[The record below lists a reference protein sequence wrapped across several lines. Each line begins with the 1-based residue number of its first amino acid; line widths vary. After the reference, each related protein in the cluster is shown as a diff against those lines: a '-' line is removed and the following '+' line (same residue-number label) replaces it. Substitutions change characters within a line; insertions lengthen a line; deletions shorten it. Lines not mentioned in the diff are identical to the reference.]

1 MRRVALAIVLLA
13 VAMPCYGAS
22 SQAASFKT
30 VMSGK
35 KLPLSVPIKSLDSKW
50 RRMTLG
56 GGGGGDLA
64 AVYGAMFG
72 GGGGTYYTTGDTVA
86 IGSEAYLVAYTV
98 SRKPMD
104 FMSII
109 RSSGQ
114 PPKPEQ
120 MTAETKLGLSLINV
134 RMIGVLSD
142 IRPFNLQEELT
153 AYAESYAESAQTDSL
168 SNLKNLALAVV
179 MYATDYSDTLPDLTE
194 AEAAKK
200 VLNEYVKDESVF
212 YYPDTGQ
219 PYVPNAALSG
229 KPTADIADPA
239 RAVVF
244 YEANPAD
251 DGTRGAAFVDGH
263 AARLDQGRW
272 EEVKKESGIP

>member
-1 MRRVALAIVLLA
+1 MRRVALAAVLLA

-168 SNLKNLALAVV
+168 SNLKNLALAVN
-179 MYATDYSDTLPDLTE
+179 MYMADWDALPPMNSADE
-194 AEAAKK
+194 AKA

-212 YYPDTGQ
+212 YDPNTGQ

-229 KPTADIADPA
+229 KPASGITDASAV
-239 RAVVF
+239 VVF
-244 YEANPAD
+244 YEASLAD

-263 AARLDQGRW
+263 AARLTQERW
-272 EEVKKESGIP
+272 EAAKQASGIP